1 MSTVKT
7 AVQDQFGAVAEHYR
21 TSVVHARGIDIDRIV
36 ARVREYSNPEV
47 LDVGCGAGHVTAAV
61 APWSRSV
68 IASDFTPAMLE
79 QVHVL
84 ARERNLTNIETRE
97 ADVEQL
103 PFADQR
109 FDLVL
114 SRLSAHHWPHPLN
127 GIRECLRVLKPG
139 GLLLISDIIAPEE
152 PALDTFLQVIEYL
165 RDPSHVRDYRIS
177 EWLDMFSQAGL
188 SAYVDLTLDVPLDFG
203 AWVTR
208 MATPAAQVALLRQF
222 LSSAPIEARQKFAI
236 AEDAHFTI
244 QGALFAATRLPD

>member
-21 TSVVHARGIDIDRIV
+21 TSTVHARGIDIDRIV
-36 ARVREYSNPEV
+36 ARVREFPNPNV

-61 APWSRSV
+61 APWSQHV
-68 IASDFTPAMLE
+68 VASDFTPAMLE
-79 QVHVL
+79 QVQVL
-84 ARERNLTNIETRE
+84 AHERNLSNIETRE

-103 PFADQR
+103 PFADQH
-109 FDLVL
+109 FDIVL
-114 SRLSAHHWPHPLN
+114 SRYSAHHWPRPQN

-177 EWLDMFSQAGL
+177 EWLGLFGQAGV
-188 SAYVDLTLDVPLDFG
+188 AANVDLEWDVPLEFHS
-203 AWVTR
+203 WVTR
-208 MATPAAQVALLRQF
+208 MATPTAQVELLRQF
-222 LSSAPIEARQKFAI
+222 LSSAPREVQQRFAI
-236 AEDAHFTI
+236 GADAHFTI
-244 QGALFAATRLPD
+244 QGALFAVNG